1 MKTPQG
7 DRAGTFSMDSV
18 SQGHP
23 PELRKDLG
31 GPIRSDE
38 TRVPAALSPEEARD
52 VTAGMVA

>member
-1 MKTPQG
+1 
-7 DRAGTFSMDSV
+7 MDSV